1 MIFKRNKKNAAH
13 KAEAKAAI
21 QKNDLASRKG
31 IWTPS
36 LDDRR
41 RLVIQ
46 DMYLTALSMG
56 VETVDQK
63 IFSAAVMRNSL
74 IPLESDFNEETRLRA
89 ENDMQSLS
97 ILTSRHIVKMME
109 GGH

>member
-21 QKNDLASRKG
+21 KKNDLANRKG

-56 VETVDQK
+56 MESVDQK
-63 IFSAAVMRNSL
+63 VFAAAVMRNSL
-74 IPLESDFNEETRLRA
+74 IPLESEFNEETRLRA

-97 ILTSRHIVKMME
+97 ILTSEHIVKMMNR
-109 GGH
+109 GQ